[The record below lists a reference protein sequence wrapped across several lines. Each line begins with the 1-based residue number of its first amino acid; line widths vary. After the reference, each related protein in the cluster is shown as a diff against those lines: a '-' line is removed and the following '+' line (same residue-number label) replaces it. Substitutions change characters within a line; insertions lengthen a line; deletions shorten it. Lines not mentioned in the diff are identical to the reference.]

1 MEHDGPRLHAMFSK
15 DCAVMDP
22 CGVSAA
28 DDTIKALHFLPPQ
41 RPRYQVE
48 LAQLLQTGHWNFA
61 LI

>member
-48 LAQLLQTGHWNFA
+48 LAQLLQTGH
-61 LI
+61 